1 MAASSTSELQVRFQ
15 VKSPESGG
23 WDYIGLFP
31 RGGANSGSDAITYEY
46 NASSESEGQLT
57 LSIDGYVE
65 AGSEYEVRYVQYE
78 SDQAVGTS
86 AVLRVT

>member
-1 MAASSTSELQVRFQ
+1 MSER
-15 VKSPESGG
+15 
-23 WDYIGLFP
+23 
-31 RGGANSGSDAITYEY
+31 
-46 NASSESEGQLT
+46 EGQLT

-78 SDQAVGTS
+78 SDRAVGTS